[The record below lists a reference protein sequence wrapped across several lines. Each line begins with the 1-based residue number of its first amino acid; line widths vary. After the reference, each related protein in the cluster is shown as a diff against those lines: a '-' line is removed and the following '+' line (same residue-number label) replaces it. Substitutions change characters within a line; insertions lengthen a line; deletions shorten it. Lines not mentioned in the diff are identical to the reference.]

1 MNDEAWRME
10 EIRSKAADWQ
20 KWGTYLAER
29 QWGTVREDY
38 SENGDAWNY
47 FPFEQSHNR
56 AYRWGEDG
64 LAGFSGRALHICF
77 AVALWNGRDPIL
89 KERLFGLTNLQGNHG
104 EDVKESY
111 YYLDATPTYSYA
123 KFLYKYPQ
131 APFPYGP
138 LIEENHRR
146 TRNDPEFELLD
157 TGIFREN
164 RYFDVFV
171 EYAKASTE
179 DICIR
184 INTFNRG
191 PEAAELHLLPTV
203 WFRNTWSWGRDNR
216 KPQLSVTNAMQPSV
230 ISISHPIA
238 GQYSLVVGG
247 APELLFTENE
257 TNAQTLFG
265 SPNPSRYTKDA
276 FHRYLISGEH
286 AAVNPNQTGTK
297 AAAHFAAHL
306 PPGGSSEWRL
316 RLVSMATPNSRN
328 VSLSGEF
335 DQVFAD
341 RIREADEFYAA
352 CCARQRVSEDALLV
366 QRQAFAGLLWNKQ
379 SYHYNV
385 PVWLEGDPA
394 QPPPPVQRR
403 LGRNSRWIHL
413 NNADVISMPDTWEY
427 PWYASWDLAF
437 HCVAMA
443 LIDPE
448 FAKNQLILLLREW
461 YMQPSGQIPAF
472 EWSFDN
478 ANPPVHA
485 WAALRVY
492 RIEARMGG
500 RADRPFL
507 EKVFHKLLL
516 NFTWWVNRKD
526 VDGRNIFEGGFMGMD
541 NVGVFDR
548 SQRLPGGGRIE
559 QSDATSWMAMYCLN
573 MLSIALELA
582 REDPAYE
589 DVASKFFEHF
599 IYIAD
604 TMSNIGGEGNG
615 LWDDDDG
622 FFYDFLLAGNGARLP
637 LKVRSGVGL
646 IPLFAVETLEPEDV
660 RALPGFMG
668 RVRWFLEHYPGA
680 RDRVD
685 QSQKT
690 EKGMRLLL
698 SIATRKQ
705 LERVLRYTLD
715 EDEFLSPFGI
725 RSLSKFHEK
734 NPYTLVMDGQPHC
747 VDYEPAESSSNLFGG
762 NSNWRGPV
770 WFPLNYLLIEALQ
783 RYDWYYHEKLK
794 VEFPTGSGE
803 QKTLWDVAGEISRR
817 LAALFIRRDG
827 RRPAFGN
834 SPVLQNDPYWKDCL
848 LFHEYFN
855 GDNGA
860 GLGACHQTGWTALV
874 AKLIEQN
881 GE

>member
-1 MNDEAWRME
+1 MNDEARRME

-306 PPGGSSEWRL
+306 PPGGRSEWRL
-316 RLVSMATPNSRN
+316 RLVSMATPNPRN
-328 VSLSGEF
+328 VSLSSEF

-443 LIDPE
+443 LMDPE

-615 LWDDDDG
+615 LWDEDDG
-622 FFYDFLLAGNGARLP
+622 FFYDFLLAENGARLP

-690 EKGMRLLL
+690 EKGTRLLL

-715 EDEFLSPFGI
+715 ENEFLSPFGI

-734 NPYTLVMDGQPHC
+734 NPYTLVMDGQTHC

-794 VEFPTGSGE
+794 VEFPTGSGQ